1 VHLKQN
7 VAAMGRDLA
16 AAGMAGL
23 SGTRG
28 VDVAMIVEG
37 AAAIVEK
44 PR

>member
-7 VAAMGRDLA
+7 VAAMGRALA

-37 AAAIVEK
+37 AAAIVGK
-44 PR
+44 LR